1 MAVEVDLGI
10 AGVSPP
16 LLKDAL
22 SQSVSGAFVPQ
33 KIMTVVIYVTEIGF
47 KRS

>member
-16 LLKDAL
+16 IETRI
-22 SQSVSGAFVPQ
+22 VSICYRCYSFRQ
-33 KIMTVVIYVTEIGF
+33 KFMAIVIYVTENGF
-47 KRS
+47 